1 MLLNLVS
8 KLIVWQYAV
17 STCGS
22 SSTKYWVHV
31 WVWPKAWDL
40 LIWGPLLG
48 LLTSNLNLSLST
60 FSTKELIKGFG
71 ALGICPL
78 LHALEPS
85 GSSSLSLSRL
95 NKTIVSSLFV
105 SEPVLG
111 FSLKTPL
118 VIKGLFSSTHVHRRK
133 ESVGSAHGGRKVKV
147 DVLLG
152 LGKWLEVLKG
162 SWSGTGLGGRSVPWV
177 WSGEE
182 LRELKG
188 GGRDWGIA

>member
-1 MLLNLVS
+1 MLLNPVS
-8 KLIVWQYAV
+8 KLIVWQYVV

-22 SSTKYWVHV
+22 ISTKYWVHV

-40 LIWGPLLG
+40 LIWGPLLE

-60 FSTKELIKGFG
+60 FSTKELIRGFR

-78 LHALEPS
+78 LHASLHTHS

-118 VIKGLFSSTHVHRRK
+118 VIKGLFSSTHVHWRK

-152 LGKWLEVLKG
+152 LGNG
-162 SWSGTGLGGRSVPWV
+162 
-177 WSGEE
+177 
-182 LRELKG
+182 
-188 GGRDWGIA
+188 